1 MTDSTQDQN
10 PGDGAAPS
18 PDATANEPSPPAP
31 HARLAEL
38 LDELDAA
45 RRDLHAV
52 VDALPAAVRDAGP
65 QGSEWSVAQVL
76 EHLARVEDG
85 VGRLLTKLV
94 RQARAAGAV
103 ETEGSSVRHTLDRF
117 RVAEPLRRIEAPEMV
132 QPSEGLNVESAL
144 ERLTAVRARLRTGL
158 VQEASGVALATV
170 SAPHPAIGMLDGY
183 QWILM
188 VAQHERRHIGQ
199 IRRIAGE
206 AA

>member
-1 MTDSTQDQN
+1 
-10 PGDGAAPS
+10 
-18 PDATANEPSPPAP
+18 
-31 HARLAEL
+31 
-38 LDELDAA
+38 
-45 RRDLHAV
+45 
-52 VDALPAAVRDAGP
+52 
-65 QGSEWSVAQVL
+65 
-76 EHLARVEDG
+76 
-85 VGRLLTKLV
+85 
-94 RQARAAGAV
+94 
-103 ETEGSSVRHTLDRF
+103 
-117 RVAEPLRRIEAPEMV
+117 VAEPLRRIEAPEMV

-144 ERLTAVRARLRTGL
+144 ERLTAVRTRLRTGL